1 MGFDLFIHMT
11 LLMDEATGKPFYY
24 GTNKETGK
32 TERIFEIP
40 SLEIPEELRKY
51 LYGRGHYFHVYTEKF
66 NRKDIF
72 EVSVGTFL
80 ERFPSWRRFEESDYF
95 EDDPEGWTHQDHKN
109 FKKLLKF
116 LADQPIGFTVS
127 WSY

>member
-11 LLMDEATGKPFYY
+11 LLMDEGTGKPFYY

-95 EDDPEGWTHQDHKN
+95 EDDPNGWTHQDHKN

-116 LADQPIGFTVS
+116 LEDQPIGFTVS

>member
-11 LLMDEATGKPFYY
+11 LHMCPETGKPYYY
-24 GTNKETGK
+24 GYNYEKHSDKMYELPTVN
-32 TERIFEIP
+32 
-40 SLEIPEELRKY
+40 IPEELRKY
-51 LYGRGHYFHVYTEKF
+51 LYGRGHHFHVYTDKF

-72 EVSVGTFL
+72 EVSVETFL
-80 ERFPSWRRFEESDYF
+80 ERFPSWKRFEDSDYF
-95 EDDPEGWTHQDHKN
+95 EDDPEGWTREDHKN

-116 LADQPIGFTVS
+116 LSEQSIGFTVS